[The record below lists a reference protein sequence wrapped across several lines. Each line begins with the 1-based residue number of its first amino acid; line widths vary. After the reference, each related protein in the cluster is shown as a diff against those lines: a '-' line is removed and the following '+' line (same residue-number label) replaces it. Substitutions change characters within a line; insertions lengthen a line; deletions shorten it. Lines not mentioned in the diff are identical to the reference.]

1 MPMPPA
7 ESWHLPSSNRCLH
20 FLHCPRFFTV
30 AGQPKEI
37 FMKVTDR
44 ISAILNRKG
53 SEIYSIPPDAS
64 VYSAVETMADK
75 QVGALLVIDQGQL
88 VGIVSERDYA
98 RKVILMGRSSK
109 DTFVREIMTPSP
121 ITVCLDCCVDD
132 AMRTM
137 TTNRIRHLPVVDNGK
152 VVGVLSIGDIVN
164 FIILSQDQTIEHL
177 EHYITGQY
185 PC

>member
-1 MPMPPA
+1 
-7 ESWHLPSSNRCLH
+7 
-20 FLHCPRFFTV
+20 
-30 AGQPKEI
+30 
-37 FMKVTDR
+37 MKIHDR
-44 ISAILNRKG
+44 ISAILSRKG
-53 SEIYSIPPDAS
+53 SDVWSIPPDAS
-64 VYSAVETMADK
+64 VFSAVETMADK
-75 QVGALLVIDQGQL
+75 HVGALLVIEDGHL

-98 RKVILMGRSSK
+98 RKVILMGRSSM

-121 ITVCLDCCVDD
+121 ITVCYDCCVED

-137 TTNRIRHLPVVDNGK
+137 TNSRIRHLPVVNNDK

-164 FIILSQDQTIEHL
+164 FIIASQDQTIEQM